1 MKPIARLGYLSGA
14 KLKVRK
20 IWLRWN
26 ALEIDS
32 MVESINIPVMRGY
45 KLIWTQEMTIEIVRS
60 CAYGLSLAD
69 PSQASEN

>member
-1 MKPIARLGYLSGA
+1 
-14 KLKVRK
+14 
-20 IWLRWN
+20 
-26 ALEIDS
+26 